1 MDLYMVA
8 EFQEGRTSLVEDIYC
23 MKMIKNRLNHL
34 YGVRFVERHGKKNRN
49 QAGKCWSHPHRDLV
63 RTTPKPHI

>member
-1 MDLYMVA
+1 MSAKLEEDMDLYMVA

-34 YGVRFVERHGKKNRN
+34 YGVRFVERHGKK
-49 QAGKCWSHPHRDLV
+49 KS
-63 RTTPKPHI
+63 